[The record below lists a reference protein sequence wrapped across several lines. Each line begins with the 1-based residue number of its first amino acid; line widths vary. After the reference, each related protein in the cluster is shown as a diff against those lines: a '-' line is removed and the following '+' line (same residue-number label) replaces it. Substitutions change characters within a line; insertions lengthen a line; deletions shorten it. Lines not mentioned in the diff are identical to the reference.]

1 VIPCPM
7 RCSRATKKMEGGVKV
22 LVLLPQIL
30 PGYVYPALFVEKGK
44 FLHLTPGFRKENP
57 FQRKRVCRN
66 KDLQSIRWMLSK
78 SESLNK
84 SVVLVGTCL
93 ELKCILE

>member
-1 VIPCPM
+1 M

-44 FLHLTPGFRKENP
+44 FLHLTPGFRKENH
-57 FQRKRVCRN
+57 FKESGYAEIRIFKAYGGCFRKAKV
-66 KDLQSIRWMLSK
+66 LIRAS
-78 SESLNK
+78 
-84 SVVLVGTCL
+84 CL
-93 ELKCILE
+93 